1 MSKQRHK
8 RCALQYGATSAAPA
22 FLAITGLHCMVMSSH
37 NMLIHR
43 PDAGSTSTGD
53 ACSKVPKQEQ
63 ASASGRVQGS

>member
-1 MSKQRHK
+1 
-8 RCALQYGATSAAPA
+8 
-22 FLAITGLHCMVMSSH
+22 MVMSSH